1 MVGLWALPFPR
12 SFYDTFPGG
21 GLNWADAAGP
31 YNEHYIRD
39 VGALYVG
46 FLVLF
51 LWAAA
56 RPTGTVVTAVA
67 AAWAVVQLPHLV
79 YHLAHD
85 ENLTRSEWL
94 LQGTALAGVFVIA
107 VVLAVAGR
115 RLSAPTGSAAR

>member
-1 MVGLWALPFPR
+1 MPAPR

-21 GLNWADAAGP
+21 GLNWGNVAGP

-51 LWAAA
+51 VWAAA
-56 RPTGTVVTAVA
+56 RPTAALVTAVA
-67 AAWAVVQLPHLV
+67 AAWAVVQAPHLV

-85 ENLTRSEWL
+85 EGLTRSEWL
-94 LQGTALAGVFVIA
+94 LQGTALAGVFVVA
-107 VVLAVAGR
+107 VALALAGR
-115 RLSAPTGSAAR
+115 RLSAPSGSAAP